1 MLMLIKSN
9 EQLISSFIDECIK
22 NTKLNMSNMNFYERL
37 NASTTATFD
46 ELKRNYKQLILQCH
60 PDKLQ
65 QQQPHQQSEVTVN
78 SAESDPNRE
87 SDNNFNAIN
96 EAWNILK
103 DPIKRKLYDAELLQ
117 TKFETHSNIYATIT
131 LNDMQHFNLAGNGSV
146 NLNPISRTGN
156 TATIYN
162 NPHNKTER
170 PLSGKVAQ
178 KMASTGEIWLQWFSC
193 CFQQQRSPSR
203 RPHQRLRIDRSM
215 IGNPT
220 NFVHTGHIGSADVE
234 LSANRL
240 NAISTQMQSKGGYE
254 TNSIHSLHAC

>member
-1 MLMLIKSN
+1 MIFIS
-9 EQLISSFIDECIK
+9 EQA
-22 NTKLNMSNMNFYERL
+22 RVP
-37 NASTTATFD
+37 
-46 ELKRNYKQLILQCH
+46 RQ
-60 PDKLQ
+60 
-65 QQQPHQQSEVTVN
+65 
-78 SAESDPNRE
+78 R
-87 SDNNFNAIN
+87 
-96 EAWNILK
+96 K
-103 DPIKRKLYDAELLQ
+103 D
-117 TKFETHSNIYATIT
+117 
-131 LNDMQHFNLAGNGSV
+131 FNLAGSGSV
-146 NLNPISRTGN
+146 KPYGNNNNNNNNL
-156 TATIYN
+156 Y
-162 NPHNKTER
+162 KTEQR
-170 PLSGKVAQ
+170 PSKKAAQ